1 MFLGKGVLK
10 ICSKFIGKHPCRS
23 MISPKLLFNKGPLV
37 NYALFPIAEHPN
49 QQTIVDKR
57 FYKGINH

>member
-1 MFLGKGVLK
+1 
-10 ICSKFIGKHPCRS
+10 